1 VILDIF
7 SELQRAGGW
16 SRAQERAAIA
26 DAIEQAKLADALG
39 YGCWWNV
46 EHHGAT
52 EFSYS
57 SAPEL
62 MPVLLGQHT
71 RRLRFG
77 HSGILAPFR
86 INHPVRV
93 AERAAFADI
102 ATGGRLELGLARSGG
117 TEWETFG
124 VDPARSR
131 AELREALHVIP
142 RMWTEDVF
150 EWKSELLEVPARN
163 VVPKP
168 LQDPHPPLWQTCTS
182 PESFEMAGEL
192 GVGALATTLLSPL
205 ASLAELFAHYRR
217 GLERCRPAGRFVN
230 DRRAVFTFFHCAET
244 RREAIESRAGEAA
257 LWFVNAAP
265 RVFQVPRSIW
275 IDAIRGQL
283 QANDPAATRAL
294 AAPEAA
300 PRDDDT
306 DDPVPVIR
314 LLNRQRAGERLDPEE
329 AFEVLEPVESV
340 IVGDVEA
347 CRRKL
352 HRYAELGVDRLMC
365 LVQFGALPHERAM
378 HCLRTA
384 GEALLPEFS
393 EVPPAAARR

>member
-7 SELQRAGGW
+7 SELQKAGEW
-16 SRAQERAAIA
+16 RPEREREVVR

-39 YGCWWNV
+39 FGCWWNV

-62 MPVLLGQHT
+62 MPVLLSQHT
-71 RRLRFG
+71 KRLRFG

-93 AERAAFADI
+93 AERAAFADLVS
-102 ATGGRLELGLARSGG
+102 GGRLELGLARSGG
-117 TEWETFG
+117 TEWDTFG
-124 VDPARSR
+124 VDPATSR
-131 AELREALHVIP
+131 AELREALLMIP
-142 RMWTEDVF
+142 RMWTETAF
-150 EWKSELLEVPARN
+150 EWRSDLVVIPKRN

-168 LQDPHPPLWQTCTS
+168 LQQPHPPLWQTCTS

-205 ASLAELFAHYRR
+205 ASLAVLFSHHQK
-217 GLERCRPAGRFVN
+217 GLDRCRPAGLFVN
-230 DRRAVFTFFHCAET
+230 ARRAVFTFFHCAEA
-244 RREAIESRAGEAA
+244 RREAVASRAGEAA

-265 RVFQVPRSIW
+265 RVFQVPRRIW

-283 QANDPAATRAL
+283 QAGDPSATRSV
-294 AAPEAA
+294 AAQAEPA
-300 PRDDDT
+300 PDDDP

-314 LLNRQRAGERLDPEE
+314 LLNRHRAGHVLDPEE
-329 AFEVLEPVESV
+329 VYEVLEPLDSAV
-340 IVGDVEA
+340 IGDVET

-352 HRYAELGVDRLMC
+352 RRYAGLGVDRLMC
-365 LVQFGALPHERAM
+365 LMQFGALPHERVLSS
-378 HCLRTA
+378 LRLA
-384 GEALLPEFS
+384 GETLLPEFS
-393 EVPPAAARR
+393 